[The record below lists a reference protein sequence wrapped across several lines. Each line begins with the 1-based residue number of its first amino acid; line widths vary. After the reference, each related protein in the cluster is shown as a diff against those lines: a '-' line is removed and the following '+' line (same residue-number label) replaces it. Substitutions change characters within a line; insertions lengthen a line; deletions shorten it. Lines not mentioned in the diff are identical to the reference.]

1 MSDVDNGADT
11 DAELGNTV
19 PGATAR
25 NVVEY
30 LVREL
35 VDDPDSVSIEMV
47 EDRGR
52 VEFQVETAPDDVGRI
67 IGRRGHVIQ
76 SIRTLARAA
85 ASKEGLEADVEIID

>member
-1 MSDVDNGADT
+1 MSDAPDDINR
-11 DAELGNTV
+11 V
-19 PGATAR
+19 PGSTAR
-25 NVVEY
+25 DVVEY
-30 LVREL
+30 VVREL
-35 VDDPDSVSIEMV
+35 VEDPDSVSVEVV

-85 ASKEGLEADVEIID
+85 AAKEGLEADVEIID

>member
-1 MSDVDNGADT
+1 MSDVQD
-11 DAELGNTV
+11 DANRA
-19 PGATAR
+19 PGGTAR
-25 NVVEY
+25 DVVDY
-30 LVREL
+30 IVREL
-35 VDDPDSVSIEMV
+35 VDDPDSVSVEVV

-85 ASKEGLEADVEIID
+85 AAKEGLEADVEIID

>member
-1 MSDVDNGADT
+1 MSDTPEDINR
-11 DAELGNTV
+11 V
-19 PGATAR
+19 PGGAAR
-25 NVVEY
+25 DVVDY
-30 LVREL
+30 VVREL
-35 VDDPDSVSIEMV
+35 VEDPDSVSIEVV

-85 ASKEGLEADVEIID
+85 AAKDGLEADVEIID

>member
-1 MSDVDNGADT
+1 MT
-11 DAELGNTV
+11 DPQDDINRV
-19 PGATAR
+19 PGSTAR
-25 NVVEY
+25 DVVDY
-30 LVREL
+30 IVREL
-35 VDDPDSVSIEMV
+35 VEDPDAVSIEVV

-85 ASKEGLEADVEIID
+85 AAKEGLEADVEIID

>member
-1 MSDVDNGADT
+1 MT
-11 DAELGNTV
+11 DADENGSGGDAGNTI

-35 VDDPDSVSIEMV
+35 VDDPDSVSIETI

-85 ASKEGLEADVEIID
+85 AGKEGLEADVEIID

>member
-1 MSDVDNGADT
+1 MST
-11 DAELGNTV
+11 DANRV
-19 PGATAR
+19 VGATAR
-25 NVVEY
+25 DV
-30 LVREL
+30 LDFIVREL
-35 VDDPDSVSIEMV
+35 VEDPDSVSIETV

-76 SIRTLARAA
+76 SIRTLVRAA

>member
-1 MSDVDNGADT
+1 MSDVDADGANNT
-11 DAELGNTV
+11 DIGNTV
-19 PGATAR
+19 SGGTAR

-35 VDDPDSVSIEMV
+35 VDDPDSVSIEAV

-52 VEFQVETAPDDVGRI
+52 VEFQIETAPDDVGRI

-85 ASKEGLEADVEIID
+85 AGKEGLEADVEIID

>member
-1 MSDVDNGADT
+1 MSDVDLDDGG
-11 DAELGNTV
+11 DAGNTV

-35 VDDPDSVSIEMV
+35 VDDPDSVSIETI

-85 ASKEGLEADVEIID
+85 AAKEGLEADVEIID

>member
-1 MSDVDNGADT
+1 MTDTEHDVNRQ
-11 DAELGNTV
+11 
-19 PGATAR
+19 PGGTAR
-25 NVVEY
+25 DVVDY

-35 VDDPDSVSIEMV
+35 VDDPDSVSIEAV

-85 ASKEGLEADVEIID
+85 AAKDGLEADVEIID

>member
-1 MSDVDNGADT
+1 MSDVDLDEGG
-11 DAELGNTV
+11 DAGNTA

-35 VDDPDSVSIEMV
+35 VDDPDSVSIETI

-85 ASKEGLEADVEIID
+85 AAKEGLEADVEIID